1 MTFDPKQNQ
10 DLDWLKEPMPDSLR
24 NKIFNAA
31 QFELDVNKANSTL
44 NSSNYFKWVWSCA
57 IGFALAAMVAIRLTG
72 MIGSDSP
79 STTFQD
85 LALLTPAEIEV
96 VENLDILEN
105 IDTINL
111 DQIRKEMK
119 MRGKKS

>member
-44 NSSNYFKWVWSCA
+44 NSSNYFKWVWSYA

-72 MIGSDSP
+72 MIGSDTP